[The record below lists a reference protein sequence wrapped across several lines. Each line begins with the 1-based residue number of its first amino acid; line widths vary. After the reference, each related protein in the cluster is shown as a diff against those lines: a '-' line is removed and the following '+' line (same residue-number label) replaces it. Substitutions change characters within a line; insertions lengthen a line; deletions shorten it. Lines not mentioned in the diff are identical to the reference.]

1 MINEALW
8 FLLMFVNFAGIVL
21 AYRLFGRM
29 GLFAWVA
36 MAIILANI
44 QVAKLI
50 RFFGFVTAMGNII
63 YGTTFLATDILTEKY
78 GKKEA
83 RKAVFIG
90 FFVLISMTVI
100 MQLTLMFIPA
110 EEDTLSPALE
120 QIFGFMPDVM
130 VASLSAYLISQLH
143 DVWAFEFWKR
153 RTEGRHLWLRN
164 NASTMVSQL
173 IDNFVFT
180 TLFFVVLNPEFLQ
193 SLGLSGIFEIFAT
206 SYVMKFIVAVFD
218 TPFIYLA
225 TKIGADK
232 ELHEKFTTLEK

>member
-130 VASLSAYLISQLH
+130 VEPLSISYLAASRRVGLRVLEEEDRGQASLAQ
-143 DVWAFEFWKR
+143 K
-153 RTEGRHLWLRN
+153 
-164 NASTMVSQL
+164 QC
-173 IDNFVFT
+173 
-180 TLFFVVLNPEFLQ
+180 LNH
-193 SLGLSGIFEIFAT
+193 GLSAHRQFRLYNSLLCGAESRVPAELGIERHIRDLCN
-206 SYVMKFIVAVFD
+206 FICDEVHCCG
-218 TPFIYLA
+218 I
-225 TKIGADK
+225 
-232 ELHEKFTTLEK
+232 